1 MDRLTIS
8 TIDSEE
14 VREQRELLYDTII
27 EKRLEK
33 EFIKAIL
40 KFWKILFK

>member
-1 MDRLTIS
+1 MNKETIS
-8 TIDSEE
+8 VIDSEE
-14 VREQRELLYDTII
+14 INEQRELLYDTII

-33 EFIKAIL
+33 EFIKAVL